1 MFMIGG
7 PSPLFGV
14 VDFHKSCVEAQGKRL
29 DLSGRPI
36 YYRRCSA
43 CGFLFTDEFDD
54 WSTEAFLKHIYNS
67 DYVVV
72 DPDYAG
78 ARPARNAKV
87 VAETF
92 RASRESLSILDYGGG
107 NGLLA
112 RLLQENGFMAT
123 TYDPFSTFSA
133 RPQGPFDLITCFE
146 VLEHSPSPDRT
157 VSDMNR
163 LLADEGIILFS
174 TLTQPANLDELGLSW
189 WYAGPRNGHVSLY
202 SQRALAMLFEKNGL
216 QLVSF
221 SELVHMAFRK
231 LPAFAAHLV
240 RGNPS

>member
-1 MFMIGG
+1 
-7 PSPLFGV
+7 
-14 VDFHKSCVEAQGKRL
+14 
-29 DLSGRPI
+29 
-36 YYRRCSA
+36 
-43 CGFLFTDEFDD
+43 
-54 WSTEAFLKHIYNS
+54 
-67 DYVVV
+67 
-72 DPDYAG
+72 
-78 ARPARNAKV
+78 
-87 VAETF
+87 
-92 RASRESLSILDYGGG
+92 
-107 NGLLA
+107 
-112 RLLQENGFMAT
+112 MAT

-133 RPQGPFDLITCFE
+133 PPQGPFDLVTCFE
-146 VLEHSPSPDRT
+146 VLEHSPFPDRT

-163 LLADEGIILFS
+163 LLAGEGIILFS